1 MAPAL
6 ILNHT
11 NDVLIFSEKDSSIT
25 MYVHVA
31 NVSLV
36 LYIGLWTLK
45 LSV

>member
-11 NDVLIFSEKDSSIT
+11 NDVLSFSEKDSSII
-25 MYVHVA
+25 MYVRVSH
-31 NVSLV
+31 VSLV
-36 LYIGLWTLK
+36 LYIGLWILK